1 MTKEEEVLTSK
12 DHYNKNERNNTT
24 NTDTSCTGSS
34 IDVYLGMIERLRT
47 EEAFSV
53 ETTRKLQ
60 THPCKWKKQQPHVQY
75 VHQ

>member
-1 MTKEEEVLTSK
+1 MTKEVELLTSK
-12 DHYNKNERNNTT
+12 DRNKNERNNTIC
-24 NTDTSCTGSS
+24 TSSS

-47 EEAFSV
+47 EEEFSV